1 MNRVLQLLR
10 RRLIGANR
18 PLCVGLKVDVNL
30 ALGYDI
36 ARLRV
41 IFKVAAVD
49 LVEAVGFTAVDD
61 DVYVLEL
68 GLAGFSLVSDFA
80 GCMDGEDCSSAQR
93 VGVGESLGVLLDLDG
108 QLLRQLAHCLANSIS
123 RIAKKSGD
131 NQQHARCCDHQPVAQ
146 TLDSGMHRY
155 SILLQEDSPR
165 MVGGRENRAIWPLDG
180 WAIAVDQAMD

>member
-1 MNRVLQLLR
+1 MNGILQLLR
-10 RRLIGANR
+10 RRLIWANR
-18 PLCVGLKVDVNL
+18 SLRIGLKVDVNL

-36 ARLRV
+36 ARLWV

-49 LVEAVGFTAVDD
+49 LVEAVGFAAVDD
-61 DVYVLEL
+61 DVYVLEFS
-68 GLAGFSLVSDFA
+68 LAGFSLVSDFA

-93 VGVGESLGVLLDLDG
+93 VGVSEPLGVLLDLDG

-155 SILLQEDSPR
+155 LILRQEDSPR
-165 MVGGRENRAIWPLDG
+165 RHGGTENWVIW
-180 WAIAVDQAMD
+180 